1 MKIASGD
8 VMTRVPAR
16 EAEER
21 ESLGTRLTVRLSRLS
36 LAIYSGK
43 VPGFTYSSLTLTLT
57 LTLTLKPA
65 VYFSF

>member
-1 MKIASGD
+1 MRKRIKSVKVRRQIVKIISGD

-43 VPGFTYSSLTLTLT
+43 VPGFTYCSST
-57 LTLTLKPA
+57 
-65 VYFSF
+65 